1 MKLKDKRH
9 TDYDKKSHL
18 CKENIMAEYAN
29 AAKRMVPNMPAG
41 GGGALFA
48 VAGLAAGAYG
58 LYNSVVT
65 GIPLRLM
72 RKCRSS

>member
-1 MKLKDKRH
+1 
-9 TDYDKKSHL
+9 
-18 CKENIMAEYAN
+18 MAEYAN

-65 GIPLRLM
+65 GKISRLM
-72 RKCRSS
+72 SKTSCYLI

>member
-1 MKLKDKRH
+1 
-9 TDYDKKSHL
+9 
-18 CKENIMAEYAN
+18 MAEYAN

-48 VAGLAAGAYG
+48 VAGLAAGVYG

-65 GIPLRLM
+65 GKSLTVSKKLIRNPIE
-72 RKCRSS
+72 SF